1 MIYMK
6 GHAPGHKP
14 DTPRTANRTMAKYI
28 DPQDFEPIETTAL
41 DSQPD
46 AIGTD
51 NGLTQDAMQDATP
64 SVDEPISFAEA
75 ARLLNANESTLRK
88 RWWPRVQQAFE
99 GIEIELLV
107 TVGQTKAGNPIQRL
121 SPLAVE
127 LLQSFGTVA
136 GDVQAI
142 EQWQRLQRNLYQC
155 QAAGVDPMAA
165 DDQAID
171 PEVEPI
177 APWESAGALAIVPS
191 QSAAIAIDGDW
202 VRNIDEG
209 VEADWEGISQAQLD
223 IATTLNT
230 GGAGLAQAM
239 RRLARSHVAQAA
251 AVYEHELS
259 NGLAQVLGGNLQA
272 VMGQG
277 QPPGGSS
284 AA

>member
-1 MIYMK
+1 
-6 GHAPGHKP
+6 
-14 DTPRTANRTMAKYI
+14 MAKELPI
-28 DPQDFEPIETTAL
+28 QDFEPIETTAL

-51 NGLTQDAMQDATP
+51 SGLTQDAPQDDRP
-64 SVDEPISFAEA
+64 SVNEPISFAEA

-88 RWWPRVQQAFE
+88 RWWPRVLEACQDTT
-99 GIEIELLV
+99 IEPIAI
-107 TVGQTKAGNPIQRL
+107 VGHTKAGNPIARA
-121 SPLAVE
+121 SPAGFE
-127 LLQSFGTVA
+127 LLKTFALIA
-136 GDVQAI
+136 GDVEAI
-142 EQWQRLQRNLYQC
+142 ARWIERVRIENAIDDADEAL
-155 QAAGVDPMAA
+155 G

-171 PEVEPI
+171 PEVEPA

-202 VRNIDEG
+202 VRGIDEG

-277 QPPGGSS
+277 QPPGDRSS
-284 AA
+284 VA

>member
-14 DTPRTANRTMAKYI
+14 DLIRTKLRTMAKELPI
-28 DPQDFEPIETTAL
+28 QDFELIETTEL
-41 DSQPD
+41 DSETD
-46 AIGTD
+46 VIGTD
-51 NGLTQDAMQDATP
+51 HGLTQDAMQDATP
-64 SVDEPISFAEA
+64 SVSAPLSFAEA

-88 RWWPRVQQAFE
+88 RWWPRVLEACQDTT
-99 GIEIELLV
+99 IEPIAI
-107 TVGQTKAGNPIQRL
+107 VGHTKAGNPIARV
-121 SPLAVE
+121 SPAGFE
-127 LLQSFGTVA
+127 LLKTFALIA
-136 GDVQAI
+136 GDVEAI
-142 EQWQRLQRNLYQC
+142 ARWIERTRVEN
-155 QAAGVDPMAA
+155 AIDDA
-165 DDQAID
+165 DEALGDEAID
-171 PEVEPI
+171 PEIEPI

-251 AVYEHELS
+251 AVYESELS
-259 NGLAQVLGGNLQA
+259 SGLAQVLGGNLNA

-277 QPPGGSS
+277 QPPGDRSS

>member
-1 MIYMK
+1 
-6 GHAPGHKP
+6 
-14 DTPRTANRTMAKYI
+14 MAKYI

-46 AIGTD
+46 APQTAT
-51 NGLTQDAMQDATP
+51 GLTTDAMQDATP

-88 RWWPRVQQAFE
+88 RWWPRVLEACQDTT
-99 GIEIELLV
+99 IEPIAI
-107 TVGQTKAGNPIQRL
+107 VGYTKAGNPIARV
-121 SPLAVE
+121 SPAGFE
-127 LLQSFGTVA
+127 LLRTFALIA
-136 GDVQAI
+136 GDVEAI
-142 EQWQRLQRNLYQC
+142 ARWIERVRIEN
-155 QAAGVDPMAA
+155 
-165 DDQAID
+165 AID
-171 PEVEPI
+171 DADEVIGNEAIAPEVEPI

-277 QPPGGSS
+277 QPPGDRSS
-284 AA
+284 VA

>member
-1 MIYMK
+1 
-6 GHAPGHKP
+6 
-14 DTPRTANRTMAKYI
+14 MAKHI
-28 DPQDFEPIETTAL
+28 DPRDFEPIETTAL

-51 NGLTQDAMQDATP
+51 HGLTTDAPQDATP

-88 RWWPRVQQAFE
+88 RWWPRVLEACQDTT
-99 GIEIELLV
+99 IEPIAI
-107 TVGQTKAGNPIQRL
+107 VGHTKAGNPIARV
-121 SPLAVE
+121 SPAGFQ
-127 LLQSFGTVA
+127 LLVTFAGIA
-136 GDVQAI
+136 GDVEAI
-142 EQWQRLQRNLYQC
+142 ARWIERVRIEN
-155 QAAGVDPMAA
+155 AIDDA
-165 DDQAID
+165 DEALGDEAID

-191 QSAAIAIDGDW
+191 RAASIAIDGDW

-230 GGAGLAQAM
+230 GGAGLAQVM

-277 QPPGGSS
+277 QPPGDRSS
-284 AA
+284 VA